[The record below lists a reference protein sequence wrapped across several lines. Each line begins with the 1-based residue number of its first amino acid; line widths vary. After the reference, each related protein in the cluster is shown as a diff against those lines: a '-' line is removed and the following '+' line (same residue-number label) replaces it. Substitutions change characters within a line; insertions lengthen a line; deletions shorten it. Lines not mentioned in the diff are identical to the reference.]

1 MRRHGFFRA
10 SLAVAAGLASLSLAH
25 MVYSQVTRPAVV
37 VKRDKMLRAVDVNRG
52 QFEASTGRNG
62 TGTCDFDVMSKKVWM
77 AALMVPGKTNN
88 AAVTFALPAFGVEG
102 MSVPGAKVTA
112 SFWVGEVKGNAV
124 ASLVVINETTHI
136 EAAGK
141 TYNLNQPGPFTLTT
155 DTFTLQPGNKYR
167 ARATLLVSDGFNQG
181 MPNHQFIGC
190 AGEIQK
196 IEWSF

>member
-10 SLAVAAGLASLSLAH
+10 SLAVAAGFASLSLAH
-25 MVYSQVTRPAVV
+25 TVYSQATRSLA
-37 VKRDKMLRAVDVNRG
+37 VKRDMMLRAVDVNKG
-52 QFEASTGRNG
+52 QFEASIGKSG
-62 TGTCDFDVMSKKVWM
+62 TGTCDFDVRSKKVWM

-112 SFWVGEVKGNAV
+112 NFWVGEVMGNAV
-124 ASLVVINETTHI
+124 ASLVVINETTHT

-155 DTFTLQPGNKYR
+155 DTFTLVPGNKYR
-167 ARATLLVSDGFNQG
+167 ARATLMVDSYFNQG
-181 MPNHQFIGC
+181 LPNHQFIGC

-196 IEWSF
+196 IEWTF